1 MVSNAATE
9 GTASAGAPGWRC
21 LAMLLAPFLVFAVVL
36 ASGPVT
42 TLPDVGGR
50 FGPRPWVWY
59 AAGGLGLLY
68 AAGLVRL
75 LERYRLAKGGQIGA
89 RGVRRGIDSFGTVL
103 MVGALVGAWLALTT
117 AIITAARVN
126 EVIGVA
132 HGGPGA
138 VQRKWVTHGKGC
150 HFHVR
155 VVGSMVESGAS
166 LCMREAR
173 WNRVEVDSTLPL
185 VVTASALG
193 AQVSVGPES
202 SPGMKE
208 HGHE

>member
-1 MVSNAATE
+1 MVSTSATA
-9 GTASAGAPGWRC
+9 GAASASALGWCC

-36 ASGPVT
+36 GSGPMT

-50 FGPRPWVWY
+50 FEPRPWVWY

-89 RGVRRGIDSFGTVL
+89 RGARRGIDSFGAAL
-103 MVGALVGAWLALTT
+103 LVGALVGAWLAVTT
-117 AIITAARVN
+117 SVVTAARVN

-132 HGGPGA
+132 RGGPGI
-138 VQRKWVTHGKGC
+138 VQGKWVTHGKGC

-155 VVGSMVESGAS
+155 VVGSMVESGAG

-202 SPGMKE
+202 SSAMKE
-208 HGHE
+208 HEHE

>member
-1 MVSNAATE
+1 MVSTAAIA
-9 GTASAGAPGWRC
+9 GAASASAPGWRC
-21 LAMLLAPFLVFAVVL
+21 LAMLLAPFRVFAVVL
-36 ASGPVT
+36 ASGPMT
-42 TLPDVGGR
+42 TLPDLGAR
-50 FGPRPWVWY
+50 FEPRPWVWY

-89 RGVRRGIDSFGTVL
+89 RGARRGIDSFGTVL
-103 MVGALVGAWLALTT
+103 MVGALVGVWLSVTT
-117 AIITAARVN
+117 AVITAARVN

-132 HGGPGA
+132 QSGPGT

-150 HFHVR
+150 RFHVW
-155 VVGSMVESGAS
+155 VVGSMVESGAD

-202 SPGMKE
+202 GPGMKE